1 MAESFHAPE
10 RAFPYDTSAV
20 SQDFATWAYIQESQ
34 LGQYVALV
42 FLAIGIED
50 KWTDGNSEPYALV
63 YGRDMEGATTK
74 PMRFWRFEEGDV
86 QQGSI
91 YIARG
96 LKVVADK
103 YWNNEEYR
111 YVPRT
116 DGVKS
121 VECCWRTAL
130 EEVTHVSD
138 IAFWFP

>member
-1 MAESFHAPE
+1 M
-10 RAFPYDTSAV
+10 
-20 SQDFATWAYIQESQ
+20 SQDFATCGYVQESQ
-34 LGQYVALV
+34 LGQFVALV
-42 FLAIGIED
+42 FLAISIED
-50 KWTDGNSEPYALV
+50 KWTEGTGDPYALV
-63 YGRDMEGATTK
+63 YGRDMDGVTTGA
-74 PMRFWRFEEGDV
+74 MRFWRFEEGDV

>member
-1 MAESFHAPE
+1 
-10 RAFPYDTSAV
+10 
-20 SQDFATWAYIQESQ
+20 
-34 LGQYVALV
+34 
-42 FLAIGIED
+42 
-50 KWTDGNSEPYALV
+50 
-63 YGRDMEGATTK
+63 MEEATTK

-121 VECCWRTAL
+121 VECCWRAAL